1 MSFYYEMWDK
11 LEAKYRPEFA
21 PWIKEYKDEL
31 NMREVVFIGRAGQG
45 VWTLGELL
53 CAALIENGKYA
64 KTVFVMPGDRRASLA
79 RMYIRY
85 SDQPTV
91 FPSCYIYDPD
101 EVVICDASLAN
112 FQSVIWDYDV
122 PALLRSMG
130 KDTLCLV
137 NTTQSSRELGLSYQ
151 GRLATVDATSIAIRL
166 LGSPDHT
173 NTPILGAYM
182 RATRVLELDS
192 LERALR
198 RYHNPRGEHFFVGT
212 RGEKNMEAARMG
224 YDHLRFPEEER

>member
-1 MSFYYEMWDK
+1 MSFYYDMWSR
-11 LEAKYRPEFA
+11 LEEK
-21 PWIKEYKDEL
+21 YKDEFFPLIQEHKREL
-31 NMREVVFIGRAGQG
+31 NMREAVFIGRAGQG

-79 RMYIRY
+79 RMYVRY
-85 SDQPTV
+85 SDQPTT
-91 FPSCYIYDPD
+91 FPSSYIYNPD
-101 EVVICDASLAN
+101 EVVICDASLVH

-122 PALLRSMG
+122 PALLGTMA

-137 NTTQSSRELGLSYQ
+137 NTTKSAEELGLNYQ
-151 GRLATVDATSIAIRL
+151 GRLATVDATSIAMDL

-173 NTPILGAYM
+173 NTPILGAYLA
-182 RATRVLELDS
+182 ATKVINLEQ

-198 RYHNPRGEHFFVGT
+198 GYHNPRGESFFSGP
-212 RGEKNMEAARMG
+212 RAEKNIQAARRG
-224 YDHLRFPEEER
+224 HEGLRFLEG